1 MNKIKRKKINL
12 FFENNG
18 IMSVVKARTPFVNAI
33 PSKIVSKV
41 IILCHAG
48 NPAETYFGVG
58 SGQFFNR
65 FNVHTTIPK
74 GEKFYYPIIFSL
86 SELINYVDQLIIP
99 DNILKSINTGFCKIL
114 IVCPYEGW
122 PWHMY
127 DALIEPLANRYNIS
141 IDAFVAM
148 TGNITKHTKYRTI
161 YFNNWEVSSRH
172 RNTSRDRNLGYNAVF
187 NQLKSRDHKFICLN
201 RRASIHR
208 FGVVAKLFPYRNQ
221 GLLSFCQVGQHP
233 SDRLPKDRKSVV

>member
-86 SELINYVDQLIIP
+86 SELIN
-99 DNILKSINTGFCKIL
+99 
-114 IVCPYEGW
+114 
-122 PWHMY
+122 
-127 DALIEPLANRYNIS
+127 
-141 IDAFVAM
+141 
-148 TGNITKHTKYRTI
+148 
-161 YFNNWEVSSRH
+161 
-172 RNTSRDRNLGYNAVF
+172 
-187 NQLKSRDHKFICLN
+187 
-201 RRASIHR
+201 
-208 FGVVAKLFPYRNQ
+208 
-221 GLLSFCQVGQHP
+221 
-233 SDRLPKDRKSVV
+233 